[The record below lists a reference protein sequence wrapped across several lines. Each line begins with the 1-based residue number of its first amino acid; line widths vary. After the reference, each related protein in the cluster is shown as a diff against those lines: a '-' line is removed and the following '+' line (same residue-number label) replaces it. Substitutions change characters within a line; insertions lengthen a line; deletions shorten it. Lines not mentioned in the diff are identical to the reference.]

1 MIKCTSFAVTQEK
14 KVNQMSIET
23 VNEQNSSL
31 VKELLSAIN
40 SLRFGSVEI
49 TVHEGRV
56 TQIEK
61 REKVRF
67 TDSTNNSIKPTT
79 NTAAKKFKS

>member
-1 MIKCTSFAVTQEK
+1 MRLLKFAPFIDIKEHFMSQQIAKPKLPEVVQEILRAVE
-14 KVNQMSIET
+14 
-23 VNEQNSSL
+23 
-31 VKELLSAIN
+31 

-49 TVHEGRV
+49 TVHEGRI

-67 TDSTNNSIKPTT
+67 APAGIDKTL
-79 NTAAKKFKS
+79 

>member
-1 MIKCTSFAVTQEK
+1 
-14 KVNQMSIET
+14 MSIET

>member
-1 MIKCTSFAVTQEK
+1 MSRPATQAKPTVAQEILRA
-14 KVNQMSIET
+14 IES
-23 VNEQNSSL
+23 V
-31 VKELLSAIN
+31 
-40 SLRFGSVEI
+40 RFGSVEI

-67 TDSTNNSIKPTT
+67 TALPADKTQ
-79 NTAAKKFKS
+79 

>member
-1 MIKCTSFAVTQEK
+1 
-14 KVNQMSIET
+14 MSIEGT
-23 VNEQNSSL
+23 NKQNSSL
-31 VKELLSAIN
+31 VNELLSAIN

-67 TDSTNNSIKPTT
+67 TDAANTPITPTEKS
-79 NTAAKKFKS
+79 AAKILTDSN

>member
-1 MIKCTSFAVTQEK
+1 MSQANAQTKPALAQEILK
-14 KVNQMSIET
+14 AIES
-23 VNEQNSSL
+23 V
-31 VKELLSAIN
+31 
-40 SLRFGSVEI
+40 RFGSIEI

-67 TDSTNNSIKPTT
+67 TGQASEKTI
-79 NTAAKKFKS
+79 

>member
-1 MIKCTSFAVTQEK
+1 
-14 KVNQMSIET
+14 MSIEAT
-23 VNEQNSSL
+23 NKQNSSL
-31 VKELLSAIN
+31 VNELLSAIN

-67 TDSTNNSIKPTT
+67 TDAANTPITPTEKS
-79 NTAAKKFKS
+79 AAKILTDSN

>member
-1 MIKCTSFAVTQEK
+1 
-14 KVNQMSIET
+14 MSTET
-23 VNEQNSSL
+23 ANKQNSSL
-31 VKELLSAIN
+31 VQALLSAIN

-67 TDSTNNSIKPTT
+67 TDSTNNPITPTEKS
-79 NTAAKKFKS
+79 AAKILQDSN